1 MSSQSNQ
8 FLTPVGR
15 LVQGDPM
22 DPQTKD
28 QQGNPLTIKTG
39 PNIGQPTQR
48 FFIALAFPKNDP
60 GFAALRAQMVQV
72 ARTAWPQWFDAAG
85 NCTHPK
91 FSWKIMD
98 GDGVD
103 DNGKPNNTKE
113 GFAGHWVVKFSSSF
127 PPKCFYTG
135 RYSPQDQIQDKMAIR
150 RGYYVR
156 VGGTVESNANP
167 QKPGLYVNLNMVE
180 LVALGKEIV
189 SGPDAAAVFGAA
201 PAPVLPAGAIALPGQ
216 QPPFASPQAAGQVPG
231 FAGAAAGMPQN
242 MTGNAGSAAM
252 LSAAVPGVVSAP
264 APLPVAPAPAFTA
277 PPTVA
282 AAPVYQMTAKA
293 NGATRDQFIASGQGW
308 TDELLRQHGY
318 ML

>member
-113 GFAGHWVVKFSSSF
+113 GFAGHWIVKFSSSF

-216 QPPFASPQAAGQVPG
+216 VAQVTVSRGELVAVGPAFTAPPP
-231 FAGAAAGMPQN
+231 AAA
-242 MTGNAGSAAM
+242 TT
-252 LSAAVPGVVSAP
+252 P

-277 PPTVA
+277 PPPVA